1 MYAVCS
7 VVTPRETFK
16 DLIDHVSLQNNLR
29 KKTTIPHC
37 IIVVH
42 KKVEQFS
49 PVEVRALRDSK
60 CVHTQ
65 AVYFVGLFQAKES

>member
-16 DLIDHVSLQNNLR
+16 DLIDHVRLLNNLG
-29 KKTTIPHC
+29 KTTIPHC
-37 IIVVH
+37 IIVLH

-49 PVEVRALRDSK
+49 LVEVCALRDK
-60 CVHTQ
+60 KWVHIPS
-65 AVYFVGLFQAKES
+65 VCIVGLGLAKES

>member
-1 MYAVCS
+1 MQHTLVD
-7 VVTPRETFK
+7 TPWETFK
-16 DLIDHVSLQNNLR
+16 DLIDHVRLQNNLG
-29 KKTTIPHC
+29 KTTIPHC

-65 AVYFVGLFQAKES
+65 AVYFVGLF